1 MKQEEKL
8 NNGSAPLSLEQKK
21 AWGTLYLSYFTSMAS
36 RSAVSLALSLGAVKS
51 DAILSDSDLTYL
63 LSRGSLAYTLGKIF
77 GGSIA
82 DMLGGKNMLL
92 LCHLIMGIAYTSKA
106 L

>member
-1 MKQEEKL
+1 MNGFEKC
-8 NNGSAPLSLEQKK
+8 
-21 AWGTLYLSYFTSMAS
+21 
-36 RSAVSLALSLGAVKS
+36 SLACVVLGAVKS

-82 DMLGGKNMLL
+82 DMLGGKNMFVVPLDYG
-92 LCHLIMGIAYTSKA
+92 HGIHSKA
-106 L
+106 VVKAQKT